1 MRIVINTLP
10 GQQRLSA
17 IHSQHSPLITKGLQS
32 VQIVIPIRIM
42 GIKEVVQ
49 AAMGINIK
57 KDTRIHSV
65 STVIPQAKNNR

>member
-1 MRIVINTLP
+1 
-10 GQQRLSA
+10 
-17 IHSQHSPLITKGLQS
+17 
-32 VQIVIPIRIM
+32 M